1 MTAMH
6 FAPGYWMHETTGVLR
21 PAVEAY
27 LHDEPMTATDIAAM
41 RAYLRQW
48 IAAPAW
54 RSEAVGVLRQ
64 AIDQLTS
71 REAID
76 EWLELA
82 LDEGIDPL

>member
-1 MTAMH
+1 MADGL
-6 FAPGYWMHETTGVLR
+6 PGYWMNETTGVLR

-27 LHDEPMTATDIAAM
+27 LRGEPMEPAAIVAM

-48 IAAPAW
+48 MAAPTWHGA
-54 RSEAVGVLRQ
+54 GVDLLRQ
-64 AIDQLTS
+64 AIDRLTS